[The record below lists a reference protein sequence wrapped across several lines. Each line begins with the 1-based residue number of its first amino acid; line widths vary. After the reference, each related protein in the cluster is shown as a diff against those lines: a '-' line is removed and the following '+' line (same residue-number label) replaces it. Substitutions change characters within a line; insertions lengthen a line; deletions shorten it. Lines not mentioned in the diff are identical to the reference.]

1 MSTTMGNEDQSM
13 RDFSEPQLKPAPL
26 RLPKSQSSNS
36 AGGINTLEPPS
47 KHVHINDTAVE
58 MGRERNNA
66 SDALPPSPK
75 AFKGI
80 LAALVCKFETLGSVG
95 DTKATHLRS
104 SSDMTPLEP
113 SERGIVQL
121 ASEDQQSPKR
131 PLKDS
136 VQPATS
142 SLEASSN
149 AIDRIS
155 AATQSL
161 ASMLHHDPLSDES
174 NTPVKGEC
182 HTHLDHSLES
192 SGISGDMVSPKP
204 QAALVV
210 GRLEEGRGHSGLQ
223 KGLQAG
229 ERKGWHPMLV
239 ADRRRLFE
247 RLSGQCTLLLL

>member
-1 MSTTMGNEDQSM
+1 MSTTIGNEDQSM

-36 AGGINTLEPPS
+36 AGGSNTLEPPS
-47 KHVHINDTAVE
+47 KHVRINETAVE
-58 MGRERNNA
+58 MDRERNNA
-66 SDALPPSPK
+66 FDELPPSPK
-75 AFKGI
+75 ASKGI
-80 LAALVCKFETLGSVG
+80 SAALVCKFETLGSVG
-95 DTKATHLRS
+95 DTKATHPRS
-104 SSDMTPLEP
+104 SSDLARLES
-113 SERGIVQL
+113 SEQGIVQL
-121 ASEDQQSPKR
+121 ASDEQQSPKSA
-131 PLKDS
+131 LKDS

-149 AIDRIS
+149 AIDRVS

-161 ASMLHHDPLSDES
+161 ASMLHDDPLSDES
-174 NTPVKGEC
+174 NTPAKGDC
-182 HTHLDHSLES
+182 HTHLDPSLES
-192 SGISGDMVSPKP
+192 SGISGDTVSPKA